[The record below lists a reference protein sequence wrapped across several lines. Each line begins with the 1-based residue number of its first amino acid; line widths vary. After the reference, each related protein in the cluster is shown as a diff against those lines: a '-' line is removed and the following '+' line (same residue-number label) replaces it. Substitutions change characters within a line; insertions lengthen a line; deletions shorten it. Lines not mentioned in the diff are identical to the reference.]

1 MTYKWE
7 ALKRGKN
14 VDIDRNA
21 RFNYLYSTNELD
33 NIERKLRKAAKRCER
48 MSDNE
53 QPPAW
58 GSDC

>member
-53 QPPAW
+53 
-58 GSDC
+58 